1 MNTNMSINITLPDGW
16 HEVTIG
22 QYMELIAIDT
32 DNQTR
37 KIVETISILT
47 DTDDAHICKMDLPS
61 LKKISEHIMWLGVLP
76 KEASYKPIIRIGEE
90 EFGFVNRLTDLTL
103 GEWIDM
109 DEMVKDFDKNIHKM
123 IALLYRPLVT
133 AFNDR
138 DRIVESYD
146 PASLDARAELF
157 KNSVNMQDVYGVLV
171 FFCLIVR
178 TSTETIV
185 DYLTAESM
193 TTMISGESKRLN
205 LVTRIRKLKSK
216 VANGLGTIMLTRW
229 HREMLQKWKQYLR
242 LTSY

>member
-1 MNTNMSINITLPDGW
+1 MNTNITINMNTNITINVSLPDGW

-22 QYMELIAIDT
+22 QYMELIAVDT
-32 DNQTR
+32 ENNTR
-37 KIVETISILT
+37 KIVETIAILT
-47 DTDDAHICKMDLPS
+47 DTDDAQICKMDLPS

-76 KEASYKPIIRIGEE
+76 NEATYKPIIKIGEE

-146 PASLDARAELF
+146 PSTLDSRAELF
-157 KNSVNMQDVYGVLV
+157 KNSVKNQYPVYVLHV
-171 FFCLIVR
+171 
-178 TSTETIV
+178 
-185 DYLTAESM
+185 
-193 TTMISGESKRLN
+193 
-205 LVTRIRKLKSK
+205 
-216 VANGLGTIMLTRW
+216 
-229 HREMLQKWKQYLR
+229 H
-242 LTSY
+242 